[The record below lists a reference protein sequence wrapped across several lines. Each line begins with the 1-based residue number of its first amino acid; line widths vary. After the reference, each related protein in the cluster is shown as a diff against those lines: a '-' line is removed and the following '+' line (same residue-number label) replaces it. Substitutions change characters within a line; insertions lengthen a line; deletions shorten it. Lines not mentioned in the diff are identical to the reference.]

1 MGADNSDSTILH
13 FFVSNVNTGLVAPC
27 FKIARIVNTG
37 LVAHC
42 FKIAGIV
49 NTGLVAHC
57 FKIEM
62 IVIRASLHKVF
73 KELFQGV
80 MLFDKM
86 VINVNKGHAAQDLKI

>member
-13 FFVSNVNTGLVAPC
+13 FFVSNVNMGLVAHC

-42 FKIAGIV
+42 FKI
-49 NTGLVAHC
+49 
-57 FKIEM
+57 EM
-62 IVIRASLHKVF
+62 IVISASLHKVF

-86 VINVNKGHAAQDLKI
+86 VINVNKGHAAQDFKI

>member
-1 MGADNSDSTILH
+1 MGANNSDSTILH
-13 FFVSNVNTGLVAPC
+13 FFVSNVNMGLVAHC

-42 FKIAGIV
+42 FKIARIV

-73 KELFQGV
+73 KELFQGS
-80 MLFDKM
+80 LS
-86 VINVNKGHAAQDLKI
+86 